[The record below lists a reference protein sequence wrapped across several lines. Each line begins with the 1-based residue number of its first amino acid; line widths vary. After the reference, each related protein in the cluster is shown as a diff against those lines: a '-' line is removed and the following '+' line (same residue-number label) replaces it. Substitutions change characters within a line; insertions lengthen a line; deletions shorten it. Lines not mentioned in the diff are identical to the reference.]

1 MSYSLNEYEALCK
14 KAARGSGMHW
24 GQAEEVGKAARSLG
38 AYCLDDGRLVLNA
51 IERFGPQNAL
61 WLGPALCDEGQIF
74 EGVSTVEN
82 VEMPTLMLPFLHM
95 MVLDHEICLSVTWD
109 RFKALISADGID
121 CILSDGLSE
130 TGPLDLKVSTI
141 SAAQATEPRLQS
153 RIDVPQDIFDRLSA
167 LAHKTYAPATEESR
181 LAGAG
186 AGLSDND

>member
-1 MSYSLNEYEALCK
+1 
-14 KAARGSGMHW
+14 
-24 GQAEEVGKAARSLG
+24 
-38 AYCLDDGRLVLNA
+38 
-51 IERFGPQNAL
+51 
-61 WLGPALCDEGQIF
+61 
-74 EGVSTVEN
+74 
-82 VEMPTLMLPFLHM
+82 
-95 MVLDHEICLSVTWD
+95 
-109 RFKALISADGID
+109 FKALISADGID

-130 TGPLDLKVSTI
+130 TGPVDLKVSTI